1 MTRGFGK
8 GEAGWGRWVR
18 RWADILFSTDPML
31 RVRSSMAMLAVW
43 LMACSSGVLLWLAHA
58 GYASVAAITWWALVA
73 TGGLVVM
80 AALVRL
86 ELTATWRDPALTVP
100 QILWAV
106 TSCAV
111 AYVLIGVGKGVI
123 HGMLALTLLF
133 AGLNLQARQIVAV
146 SLYALG
152 IFSLAVMFS
161 IHLRHE
167 SAAEIAYAAVLLIM
181 LLGCMLLSLQ
191 LYHLHV
197 RLRRQRHELAVA
209 LAENRELASRDPL
222 TGLLNRRHML
232 ELMHLEQR
240 RCLRGQRTMLLA
252 QMDIDHFKQINDKHG
267 HGVGDRALLAFTQ
280 VVRENIRSS
289 DVLARWGGE
298 EFVLLLSDTHLEG
311 ALLTLERVRAAVEA
325 ADIKGGPPGLRMTV
339 SIGLAE
345 HHCGEAVELT
355 LDRADQAL
363 YAAKH
368 AGRNRVAL
376 GEDMGPSPAAQAAS
390 GPASSPAPD
399 EASENM

>member
-1 MTRGFGK
+1 
-8 GEAGWGRWVR
+8 
-18 RWADILFSTDPML
+18 ML

-43 LMACSSGVLLWLAHA
+43 LMVCSSGVMLWLAHA
-58 GYASVAAITWWALVA
+58 GYASVAAMTWWALVA

-86 ELTATWRDPALTVP
+86 DLTATWRDPALTFP

-106 TSCAV
+106 TSSAV
-111 AYVLIGVGKGVI
+111 AYVLIGEVKGVI
-123 HGMLALTLLF
+123 HGLLALTLLF
-133 AGLNLQARQIVAV
+133 AALNLKAKQIVAV

-152 IFSLAVMFS
+152 AFSFAVLFS
-161 IHLRHE
+161 IHLGRD
-167 SAAEIAYAAVLLIM
+167 SAPEIAYATVLLIM

-191 LYHLHV
+191 LYQLRV
-197 RLRRQRHELAVA
+197 RLRRQRQELVLA

-222 TGLLNRRHML
+222 TGVLNRRHML

-252 QMDIDHFKQINDKHG
+252 QMDIDHFKQINDTHG
-267 HGVGDRALLAFTQ
+267 HGVGDLALMTFTQ

-298 EFVLLLSDTHLEG
+298 EFVLLLSDTHLDG

-325 ADIKGGPPGLRMTV
+325 AEVEGGPPGLRMTV
-339 SIGLAE
+339 SMGLAE
-345 HHCGEAVELT
+345 HQPGEAVELT
-355 LDRADQAL
+355 LDRADKAL

-376 GEDMGPSPAAQAAS
+376 GEGMLPPPATPAAS
-390 GPASSPAPD
+390 GQDAARVPD
-399 EASENM
+399 EVLEDM

>member
-1 MTRGFGK
+1 
-8 GEAGWGRWVR
+8 
-18 RWADILFSTDPML
+18 ML
-31 RVRSSMAMLAVW
+31 RVRASMAMLAVW
-43 LMACSSGVLLWLAHA
+43 LMVCSSGVMLWLAHA
-58 GYASVAAITWWALVA
+58 GYASVAAMTWWALVA

-86 ELTATWRDPALTVP
+86 DLTATWRDPALTFP

-106 TSCAV
+106 TSSAV
-111 AYVLIGVGKGVI
+111 AYVLIGEVKGVI
-123 HGMLALTLLF
+123 HGLLALTLLF
-133 AGLNLQARQIVAV
+133 AALNLKAKQIVAV

-152 IFSLAVMFS
+152 TFSFAVLFS
-161 IHLRHE
+161 IHLGRD
-167 SAAEIAYAAVLLIM
+167 SAPEIAYATVLLIM

-191 LYHLHV
+191 LYQLRV
-197 RLRRQRHELAVA
+197 RLRRQRQELVLA

-222 TGLLNRRHML
+222 TGVLNRRHML

-252 QMDIDHFKQINDKHG
+252 QMDIDHFKQINDTHG
-267 HGVGDRALLAFTQ
+267 HGVGDLALMTFTQ

-298 EFVLLLSDTHLEG
+298 EFVLLLSDTHLDG

-325 ADIKGGPPGLRMTV
+325 AEVEGGPPGLRMTV
-339 SIGLAE
+339 SMGLAE
-345 HHCGEAVELT
+345 HQPGEAVELT
-355 LDRADQAL
+355 LDRADKAL

-376 GEDMGPSPAAQAAS
+376 GEGMRPPPATPAAS
-390 GPASSPAPD
+390 GPDSTRVPAEVLED
-399 EASENM
+399 M

>member
-1 MTRGFGK
+1 
-8 GEAGWGRWVR
+8 
-18 RWADILFSTDPML
+18 ML
-31 RVRSSMAMLAVW
+31 RVRASMAMLAVW
-43 LMACSSGVLLWLAHA
+43 LMVCSSGVMLWLAHA
-58 GYASVAAITWWALVA
+58 GYASVAAMTWWALVA

-86 ELTATWRDPALTVP
+86 DLTATWRDPALTFP

-106 TSCAV
+106 TSSAV
-111 AYVLIGVGKGVI
+111 AYVLIGEVKGVI
-123 HGMLALTLLF
+123 HGLLALTLLF
-133 AGLNLQARQIVAV
+133 AALNLKAKQIVAV

-152 IFSLAVMFS
+152 TFSLAVLFS
-161 IHLRHE
+161 IHLSHE
-167 SAAEIAYAAVLLIM
+167 SAPEIAYAAVLLIM

-191 LYHLHV
+191 LYQLRV
-197 RLRRQRHELAVA
+197 RLRRQRQELVLA

-222 TGLLNRRHML
+222 TGVLNRRHML

-252 QMDIDHFKQINDKHG
+252 QMDIDHFKQINDTHG
-267 HGVGDRALLAFTQ
+267 HGVGDLALMTFTQ

-298 EFVLLLSDTHLEG
+298 EFVLLLSDTHLDG

-325 ADIKGGPPGLRMTV
+325 AEVEGGPPGLRMTV
-339 SIGLAE
+339 SMGLAE
-345 HHCGEAVELT
+345 HQPGEAVELT
-355 LDRADQAL
+355 LDRADKAL

-376 GEDMGPSPAAQAAS
+376 GEGMRPPPATPAAS
-390 GPASSPAPD
+390 GPDPTRVPAEVLED
-399 EASENM
+399 M

>member
-1 MTRGFGK
+1 
-8 GEAGWGRWVR
+8 
-18 RWADILFSTDPML
+18 ML
-31 RVRSSMAMLAVW
+31 RVRASMAMLAVW
-43 LMACSSGVLLWLAHA
+43 LMVCSSGVMLWLAHA
-58 GYASVAAITWWALVA
+58 GYASVAAMTWWALVA

-86 ELTATWRDPALTVP
+86 DLTATWRDPALTFP

-106 TSCAV
+106 TSSAV
-111 AYVLIGVGKGVI
+111 AYVLIGEVKGVI
-123 HGMLALTLLF
+123 HGLLALTLLF
-133 AGLNLQARQIVAV
+133 AALNLKAKQIVAV

-152 IFSLAVMFS
+152 TFSLAVLFS
-161 IHLRHE
+161 IHLSRE
-167 SAAEIAYAAVLLIM
+167 SAPEIAYAAVLLIM

-191 LYHLHV
+191 LYQLRV
-197 RLRRQRHELAVA
+197 RLRRQRQELVLA

-222 TGLLNRRHML
+222 TGVLNRRHML

-252 QMDIDHFKQINDKHG
+252 QMDIDHFKQINDTHG
-267 HGVGDRALLAFTQ
+267 HGVGDLALMTFTQ

-298 EFVLLLSDTHLEG
+298 EFVLLLSDTHLDG

-325 ADIKGGPPGLRMTV
+325 AEVEGGPPGLRMTV
-339 SIGLAE
+339 SMGLAE
-345 HHCGEAVELT
+345 HQPGEAVELT
-355 LDRADQAL
+355 LDRADKAL

-376 GEDMGPSPAAQAAS
+376 GEGMLPPPATPAAS
-390 GPASSPAPD
+390 GPDPARVPAEVLED
-399 EASENM
+399 M

>member
-43 LMACSSGVLLWLAHA
+43 LMACSSGVMLWLAHA

-86 ELTATWRDPALTVP
+86 DLTATWRDPALTVP

-111 AYVLIGVGKGVI
+111 AYVLIGEGKGVI

-133 AGLNLQARQIVAV
+133 AGLNLQAKQIVAV

-167 SAAEIAYAAVLLIM
+167 SAPEIAYAAVLLIM

-191 LYHLHV
+191 LYQLHV

-289 DVLARWGGE
+289 DVLARWGG
-298 EFVLLLSDTHLEG
+298 G
-311 ALLTLERVRAAVEA
+311 GVRAAA
-325 ADIKGGPPGLRMTV
+325 QRHPPGGCLADAGTGARGGRGRRHQGRATGPAHDGVHRPGRTPLRRGGGADAGPCRP
-339 SIGLAE
+339 GLVRGQARRAQPRGVGRG
-345 HHCGEAVELT
+345 HGAVACG
-355 LDRADQAL
+355 
-363 YAAKH
+363 
-368 AGRNRVAL
+368 AGRVGTGIIPCAGRGV
-376 GEDMGPSPAAQAAS
+376 
-390 GPASSPAPD
+390 
-399 EASENM
+399 

>member
-1 MTRGFGK
+1 
-8 GEAGWGRWVR
+8 
-18 RWADILFSTDPML
+18 ML
-31 RVRSSMAMLAVW
+31 RVRASMAMLAVW
-43 LMACSSGVLLWLAHA
+43 LMVCSSGVMLWLAHA
-58 GYASVAAITWWALVA
+58 GYASVAAMTWWALVA

-86 ELTATWRDPALTVP
+86 DLTATWRDPALTFP

-106 TSCAV
+106 TSSAV
-111 AYVLIGVGKGVI
+111 AYVLIGEVKGVI
-123 HGMLALTLLF
+123 HGLLALTLLF
-133 AGLNLQARQIVAV
+133 AALNLKAKQIVAV

-152 IFSLAVMFS
+152 TFSLAVLFS
-161 IHLRHE
+161 IHLSRE
-167 SAAEIAYAAVLLIM
+167 SAPEIAYAAVLLIM

-191 LYHLHV
+191 LYQLRV
-197 RLRRQRHELAVA
+197 RLRRQRQELVLA

-222 TGLLNRRHML
+222 TGVLNRRHML

-252 QMDIDHFKQINDKHG
+252 QMDIDHFKQINDTHG
-267 HGVGDRALLAFTQ
+267 HGVGDLALMTFTQ

-298 EFVLLLSDTHLEG
+298 EFVLLLSDTHLDG

-325 ADIKGGPPGLRMTV
+325 AEVEGGPPGLRMTV
-339 SIGLAE
+339 SMGLAE
-345 HHCGEAVELT
+345 HQPGEAVELT
-355 LDRADQAL
+355 LDRADKAL
-363 YAAKH
+363 YAAKR

-376 GEDMGPSPAAQAAS
+376 GEGLLPPSATPAAS
-390 GPASSPAPD
+390 GQDAARVPD
-399 EASENM
+399 EVLEDM

>member
-1 MTRGFGK
+1 
-8 GEAGWGRWVR
+8 
-18 RWADILFSTDPML
+18 ML
-31 RVRSSMAMLAVW
+31 RVRASMAMLAVW
-43 LMACSSGVLLWLAHA
+43 LMVCSSGVMLWLAHA
-58 GYASVAAITWWALVA
+58 GYASVAAMTWWALVA

-86 ELTATWRDPALTVP
+86 DLTATWRDPALTFP

-106 TSCAV
+106 TSSAV
-111 AYVLIGVGKGVI
+111 AYVLIGEVKGVI
-123 HGMLALTLLF
+123 HGLLALTLLF
-133 AGLNLQARQIVAV
+133 AALNLKAKQIVAV

-152 IFSLAVMFS
+152 TFALAVLFS
-161 IHLRHE
+161 IPLSHE
-167 SAAEIAYAAVLLIM
+167 SAPEIAYAAVLLIM

-191 LYHLHV
+191 LYQLRV
-197 RLRRQRHELAVA
+197 RLRRQRQELVLA

-222 TGLLNRRHML
+222 TGVLNRRHML

-252 QMDIDHFKQINDKHG
+252 QMDIDHFKQINDTHG
-267 HGVGDRALLAFTQ
+267 HGVGDLALMTFTQ

-298 EFVLLLSDTHLEG
+298 EFVLLLSDTHLDG

-325 ADIKGGPPGLRMTV
+325 AEVEGGPPGLRMTV
-339 SIGLAE
+339 SMGLAE
-345 HHCGEAVELT
+345 HQPGEAVELT
-355 LDRADQAL
+355 LDRADKAL

-376 GEDMGPSPAAQAAS
+376 GEGMLPPPATPAAS
-390 GPASSPAPD
+390 GPDPARVPAEVLED
-399 EASENM
+399 M

>member
-1 MTRGFGK
+1 MGSL
-8 GEAGWGRWVR
+8 VR
-18 RWADILFSTDPML
+18 RGADILFSTDPML

-43 LMACSSGVLLWLAHA
+43 LMVCSSGVMLWLAHA
-58 GYASVAAITWWALVA
+58 GYASVAAMTWWALVA

-86 ELTATWRDPALTVP
+86 DLTATWRDPALTFP

-106 TSCAV
+106 TSSAV
-111 AYVLIGVGKGVI
+111 AYVLIGEVKGVI
-123 HGMLALTLLF
+123 HGLLALTLLF
-133 AGLNLQARQIVAV
+133 AALNLKAKQIVAV

-152 IFSLAVMFS
+152 AFSFAVLFS
-161 IHLRHE
+161 IHLGRD
-167 SAAEIAYAAVLLIM
+167 SAPEIAYATVLLIM

-191 LYHLHV
+191 LYQLRV
-197 RLRRQRHELAVA
+197 RLRRQRQELVLA

-222 TGLLNRRHML
+222 TGVLNRRHML

-252 QMDIDHFKQINDKHG
+252 QMDIDHFKQINDTHG
-267 HGVGDRALLAFTQ
+267 HGVGDLALMTFTQ

-298 EFVLLLSDTHLEG
+298 EFVLLLSDTHLDG

-325 ADIKGGPPGLRMTV
+325 AEVEGGPPGLRMTV
-339 SIGLAE
+339 SMGLAE
-345 HHCGEAVELT
+345 HQPGEAVELT
-355 LDRADQAL
+355 LDRADKAL

-376 GEDMGPSPAAQAAS
+376 GEGMLPPPATPAAS
-390 GPASSPAPD
+390 GQDAARVPD
-399 EASENM
+399 EVLEDM

>member
-1 MTRGFGK
+1 
-8 GEAGWGRWVR
+8 
-18 RWADILFSTDPML
+18 ML
-31 RVRSSMAMLAVW
+31 RVRASMAMLAVW
-43 LMACSSGVLLWLAHA
+43 LMVCSSGVMLWLAHA
-58 GYASVAAITWWALVA
+58 GYASVAAMTWWALVA

-86 ELTATWRDPALTVP
+86 DLTATWRDPALTFP

-106 TSCAV
+106 TSSAV
-111 AYVLIGVGKGVI
+111 AYVLIGEVKGVI
-123 HGMLALTLLF
+123 HGLLALTLLF
-133 AGLNLQARQIVAV
+133 AALNLKAKQIVAV

-152 IFSLAVMFS
+152 AFSFAVLFS
-161 IHLRHE
+161 IHLGRD
-167 SAAEIAYAAVLLIM
+167 SAPEIAYATVLLIM

-191 LYHLHV
+191 LYQLRV
-197 RLRRQRHELAVA
+197 RLRRQRQELVLA

-222 TGLLNRRHML
+222 TGVLNRRHML

-252 QMDIDHFKQINDKHG
+252 QMDIDHFKQINDTHG
-267 HGVGDRALLAFTQ
+267 HGVGDLALMTFTQ

-298 EFVLLLSDTHLEG
+298 EFVLLLSDTHLDG

-325 ADIKGGPPGLRMTV
+325 AEVEGGPPGLRMTV
-339 SIGLAE
+339 SMGLAE
-345 HHCGEAVELT
+345 HQPGEAVELT
-355 LDRADQAL
+355 LDRADKAL

-376 GEDMGPSPAAQAAS
+376 GEGMLPPPATPAAS
-390 GPASSPAPD
+390 GPAPARVPD
-399 EASENM
+399 EVLEDM

>member
-1 MTRGFGK
+1 
-8 GEAGWGRWVR
+8 
-18 RWADILFSTDPML
+18 ML

-43 LMACSSGVLLWLAHA
+43 LMVCSSGVMLWLAHA
-58 GYASVAAITWWALVA
+58 GYASVAAMTWWALVA

-86 ELTATWRDPALTVP
+86 DLTATWRDPALTFP

-106 TSCAV
+106 TSSAV
-111 AYVLIGVGKGVI
+111 AYVLIGEVKGVI
-123 HGMLALTLLF
+123 HGLLALTLLF
-133 AGLNLQARQIVAV
+133 AALNLKAKQIVAV

-152 IFSLAVMFS
+152 TFSFAVLFS
-161 IHLRHE
+161 IHLGRD
-167 SAAEIAYAAVLLIM
+167 SAPEIAYATVLLIM

-191 LYHLHV
+191 LYQLRV
-197 RLRRQRHELAVA
+197 RLRRQRQELVLA

-222 TGLLNRRHML
+222 TGVLNRRHML

-240 RCLRGQRTMLLA
+240 RCLRGQRTMWLA
-252 QMDIDHFKQINDKHG
+252 QMDIDHFKQINDTHG
-267 HGVGDRALLAFTQ
+267 HGVGDLALMAFTQ

-298 EFVLLLSDTHLEG
+298 EFVLLLSDTHLDG

-325 ADIKGGPPGLRMTV
+325 AEVEGGPPGLRMTV
-339 SIGLAE
+339 SMGLAE
-345 HHCGEAVELT
+345 HQPGEAVELT
-355 LDRADQAL
+355 LDRADKAL
-363 YAAKH
+363 YAAKR

-376 GEDMGPSPAAQAAS
+376 GEGLLPPSATPAAS
-390 GPASSPAPD
+390 GQDAARVPD
-399 EASENM
+399 EVLADM